1 MMDHILSLLNEIESS
16 RPDTENGKD
25 KEKVEEDFEIENSE
39 DESIDLDI
47 ESEGNANIDG
57 HLENVSGEDSNTS
70 SYSHRM
76 EISQNRIEVNWK
88 IRPSTLSTP
97 VNSINGSVYA

>member
-1 MMDHILSLLNEIESS
+1 MMDHILSLLNETESS

-25 KEKVEEDFEIENSE
+25 KEKVEEDFDIDNSE

-76 EISQNRIEVNWK
+76 EISQNRIEVNWEN
-88 IRPSTLSTP
+88 STKHP
-97 VNSINGSVYA
+97 VSPCE